1 MSVCGKICH
10 ILRSETLLGVEWGFH
25 SPSWSYNYFSFGV
38 RGVSFEGK
46 VKIMGKECQEYYT
59 IIMTNEFDE
68 EVKRIHQVHETE
80 LVSILKANI
89 DGSESW
95 KYIKQKY
102 YIQKYFKT
110 KQYEYN
116 KSYYERIVCSPV

>member
-25 SPSWSYNYFSFGV
+25 SPSWGYNYFSFGV

-46 VKIMGKECQEYYT
+46 VTIRGKEFQDYYT
-59 IIMTNEFDE
+59 IIMINEFGE

-80 LVSILKANI
+80 LVDLLRVNI

-95 KYIKQKY
+95 KRIKEEY
-102 YIQKYFKT
+102 YNQQLT
-110 KQYEYN
+110 
-116 KSYYERIVCSPV
+116 